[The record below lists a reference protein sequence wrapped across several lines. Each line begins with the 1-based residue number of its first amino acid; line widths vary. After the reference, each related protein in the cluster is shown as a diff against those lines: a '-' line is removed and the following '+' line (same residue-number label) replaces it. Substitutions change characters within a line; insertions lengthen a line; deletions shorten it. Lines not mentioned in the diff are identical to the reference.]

1 LFLCDFLFQNN
12 HMLFLKQSDRWT
24 IREGKKDKRKWHP
37 WVQERT
43 FWGRE
48 YSVYLYFEQFRIT
61 FHVILRSYTFKVENF
76 CLIYTFLWNKNFH
89 LQFCGFPEQAISC
102 HAMQNAH
109 KWIILIT
116 MWNATKWFLYADFLR
131 VLITI
136 RFPFIHK
143 SA

>member
-1 LFLCDFLFQNN
+1 
-12 HMLFLKQSDRWT
+12 
-24 IREGKKDKRKWHP
+24 
-37 WVQERT
+37 VQERT

-48 YSVYLYFEQFRIT
+48 SSVYLYFEQFRIT

-89 LQFCGFPEQAISC
+89 LQFCAFTEQAISC

-143 SA
+143 SALWQEIFTQSFGVYKTFLDQDIYISDMQH